1 MTKPTLSDS
10 LKTMVKG
17 AVADPMVRIQTAI
30 ERIILYSR
38 YILVIFYIGLAF
50 SLAVYAMSFIF
61 EVLHVAELAVDRAQG
76 KEGSQNLI
84 MPILELI
91 DGALV
96 SGLIVMVMLS
106 SYENFVGRFGDE
118 ALDDSPEWLRRLDP
132 GSLKVK
138 VATALLTIS
147 AVKLLQ
153 VFMDR
158 EKFSD
163 SDIYWKVVI
172 HGMFIASALAL
183 AFLDRIT
190 AHPLKSSGPAPKDS
204 EHAQKSNE

>member
-1 MTKPTLSDS
+1 MSD
-10 LKTMVKG
+10 KVKEIVN
-17 AVADPMVRIQTAI
+17 AARTNPLLHIQTVI

-38 YILVIFYIGLAF
+38 YLLVVFYVGLAVA
-50 SLAVYAMSFIF
+50 LAIYAVTFIF
-61 EVLHVAELAVDRAQG
+61 EVIHVAELALDPSHNMVMA
-76 KEGSQNLI
+76 
-84 MPILELI
+84 ILELI

-163 SDIYWKVVI
+163 SDIFWKVVI
-172 HGMFIASALAL
+172 HVVFIASAVFLAL
-183 AFLDRIT
+183 LDRIT
-190 AHPLKSSGPAPKDS
+190 AHTKVSHQPKKDDA
-204 EHAQKSNE
+204 H

>member
-1 MTKPTLSDS
+1 MAKLSESIAAFMKD
-10 LKTMVKG
+10 
-17 AVADPMVRIQTAI
+17 AVSDPMEKIQTAI

-38 YILVIFYIGLAF
+38 YILVVFYIGLAF
-50 SLAVYAMSFIF
+50 ALAVYAVAFIF
-61 EVLHVAELAVDRAQG
+61 EVLHVAQIAISPPETDKGNFSLV
-76 KEGSQNLI
+76 

-118 ALDDSPEWLRRLDP
+118 ALHDSPEWLRRLDP

-158 EKFSD
+158 DQFTD
-163 SDIYWKVVI
+163 SDIMWKVVI
-172 HGMFIASALAL
+172 HLLFIASAIAL

-190 AHPLKSSGPAPKDS
+190 DHSNKGGPTDPPK
-204 EHAQKSNE
+204 H

>member
-1 MTKPTLSDS
+1 MSDKVKAS
-10 LKTMVKG
+10 VLKTTTN
-17 AVADPMVRIQTAI
+17 PMGQIQTVI

-38 YILVIFYIGLAF
+38 YILVVFYVGLAVA
-50 SLAVYAMSFIF
+50 LGIYAITFIF
-61 EVLHVAELAVDRAQG
+61 EVIHVAKLAFNPPHT
-76 KEGSQNLI
+76 EGGSFNMV

-118 ALDDSPEWLRRLDP
+118 SLDDSPEWLRRLDP

-158 EKFSD
+158 EKFTD
-163 SDIYWKVVI
+163 SDIFWKVVI
-172 HGMFIASALAL
+172 HVVFIASAVFLAL
-183 AFLDRIT
+183 LDRIT
-190 AHPLKSSGPAPKDS
+190 AHTKVAPPTKKDDA
-204 EHAQKSNE
+204 H

>member
-1 MTKPTLSDS
+1 MD
-10 LKTMVKG
+10 
-17 AVADPMVRIQTAI
+17 RIQTTI

-38 YILVIFYIGLAF
+38 YILVVFYIGLAAA
-50 SLAVYAMSFIF
+50 LAIYAVSFIF
-61 EVLHVAELAVDRAQG
+61 EVIRLAEVAFVPPG
-76 KEGSQNLI
+76 NKNMI
-84 MPILELI
+84 MPVLELI

-106 SYENFVGRFGDE
+106 SYENFVGRFGDDS
-118 ALDDSPEWLRRLDP
+118 LDDSPEWLRRLDP

-158 EKFSD
+158 EQFTD
-163 SDIYWKVVI
+163 SDIFWKVII
-172 HGMFIASALAL
+172 HVVFIASAVFLAL
-183 AFLDRIT
+183 LDRI
-190 AHPLKSSGPAPKDS
+190 S
-204 EHAQKSNE
+204 AQGYSQHHKADDNKSNDPPASA

>member
-1 MTKPTLSDS
+1 MSEK
-10 LKTMVKG
+10 LKQFF
-17 AVADPMVRIQTAI
+17 AAAAANPMDRIQTTV

-38 YILVIFYIGLAF
+38 YLLVIFYIGLAVA
-50 SLAVYAMSFIF
+50 LAIYAVSFIF
-61 EVLHVAELAVDRAQG
+61 EVIHVAELALSPPQKSNGEFSMV
-76 KEGSQNLI
+76 

-106 SYENFVGRFGDE
+106 SYENFVGRFGDDS
-118 ALDDSPEWLRRLDP
+118 LDDSPEWLRRLDP

-158 EKFSD
+158 ENFTD
-163 SDIYWKVVI
+163 SDIFWKVVI
-172 HGMFIASALAL
+172 HVVFIASAVFLAL
-183 AFLDRIT
+183 LDRISG
-190 AHPLKSSGPAPKDS
+190 HSPQQHKSDHKESS
-204 EHAQKSNE
+204 

>member
-1 MTKPTLSDS
+1 MSDKIKKALSAAA
-10 LKTMVKG
+10 TN
-17 AVADPMVRIQTAI
+17 PMGQIQTVI

-38 YILVIFYIGLAF
+38 YILVVFYMGLAVA
-50 SLAVYAMSFIF
+50 LAAYAVSFVF
-61 EVLHVAELAVDRAQG
+61 EVLHVAQLAFNPPERENG
-76 KEGSQNLI
+76 EFSMI

-158 EKFSD
+158 EQFTD
-163 SDIYWKVVI
+163 NDIFWKVVI
-172 HGMFIASALAL
+172 HVVFIASAVFLAL
-183 AFLDRIT
+183 LDRISI
-190 AHPLKSSGPAPKDS
+190 HQPYRKPHVKSDDKR
-204 EHAQKSNE
+204 E

>member
-1 MTKPTLSDS
+1 MSD
-10 LKTMVKG
+10 KVK
-17 AVADPMVRIQTAI
+17 AFIAKATTNPMGQIQTVV

-38 YILVIFYIGLAF
+38 YILVVFYVGLAVA
-50 SLAVYAMSFIF
+50 LGIYAITFIF
-61 EVLHVAELAVDRAQG
+61 EVIHVAELAFSPPHSEDGTFNMV
-76 KEGSQNLI
+76 

-118 ALDDSPEWLRRLDP
+118 SLDDSPEWLRRLDP

-158 EKFSD
+158 EKFTD
-163 SDIYWKVVI
+163 SDIFWKVVI
-172 HGMFIASALAL
+172 HVVFIASAVFLAL
-183 AFLDRIT
+183 LDRIT
-190 AHPLKSSGPAPKDS
+190 AHTKVPPAVKKDDA
-204 EHAQKSNE
+204 H

>member
-1 MTKPTLSDS
+1 MD
-10 LKTMVKG
+10 
-17 AVADPMVRIQTAI
+17 RIQTAV

-38 YILVIFYIGLAF
+38 YILVVFYIGLAVA
-50 SLAVYAMSFIF
+50 LAIYAVSFIF
-61 EVLHVAELAVDRAQG
+61 EVIHLAEVAFFPPG
-76 KEGSQNLI
+76 NKNMI
-84 MPILELI
+84 MPVLELI

-106 SYENFVGRFGDE
+106 SYENFVGRFGEDS
-118 ALDDSPEWLRRLDP
+118 LDDSPEWLRRLDH

-158 EKFSD
+158 ED
-163 SDIYWKVVI
+163 YTDADIFWKVII
-172 HGMFIASALAL
+172 HVVFIASAVFLAL
-183 AFLDRIT
+183 LDRIAGHT
-190 AHPLKSSGPAPKDS
+190 RYPDKADDK
-204 EHAQKSNE
+204 KSNEPPAPL

>member
-1 MTKPTLSDS
+1 MQNLADR
-10 LKTMVKG
+10 
-17 AVADPMVRIQTAI
+17 AVLA
-30 ERIILYSR
+30 SR
-38 YILVIFYIGLAF
+38 YILVVFYMGLAF
-50 SLAVYAMSFIF
+50 ALAAYAVSFIF
-61 EVLHVAELAVDRAQG
+61 EVLHVVELAFNPPKRENG
-76 KEGSQNLI
+76 EFSMI

-158 EKFSD
+158 ENFTD
-163 SDIYWKVVI
+163 NDIFWKVVI
-172 HGMFIASALAL
+172 HVVFIASAVFLAL
-183 AFLDRIT
+183 LDRISI
-190 AHPLKSSGPAPKDS
+190 HQPYRKPPAKNDDKR
-204 EHAQKSNE
+204 E

>member
-1 MTKPTLSDS
+1 MSEK
-10 LKTMVKG
+10 LKQFFAAAATN
-17 AVADPMVRIQTAI
+17 PMDRIQTTV

-38 YILVIFYIGLAF
+38 YILVVFYIGLAVA
-50 SLAVYAMSFIF
+50 LAIYAVSFIF
-61 EVLHVAELAVDRAQG
+61 EVVHLAEVALTGE
-76 KEGSQNLI
+76 KNMI
-84 MPILELI
+84 MPVLELI

-106 SYENFVGRFGDE
+106 SYENFVGRFGDDS
-118 ALDDSPEWLRRLDP
+118 LDDSPEWLRRLDP

-158 EKFSD
+158 EQFTD
-163 SDIYWKVVI
+163 NDIFWKVVI
-172 HGMFIASALAL
+172 HVVFIASAVFLAL
-183 AFLDRIT
+183 LDRISG
-190 AHPLKSSGPAPKDS
+190 HQPYHHKSDDKKS
-204 EHAQKSNE
+204 E

>member
-1 MTKPTLSDS
+1 MSDKIKEFIAKAS
-10 LKTMVKG
+10 
-17 AVADPMVRIQTAI
+17 ANPMGQIQTMI

-38 YILVIFYIGLAF
+38 YLLVIFYVGLAVA
-50 SLAVYAMSFIF
+50 LAIYAVTFIF
-61 EVLHVAELAVDRAQG
+61 EVIHVAELALSPPKTENGTFNMV
-76 KEGSQNLI
+76 

-158 EKFSD
+158 EAFTD
-163 SDIYWKVVI
+163 SDIFWKVVI
-172 HGMFIASALAL
+172 HVVFIASAVFLAL
-183 AFLDRIT
+183 LDRIT
-190 AHPLKSSGPAPKDS
+190 AHTKVPHPTKKDDA
-204 EHAQKSNE
+204 H

>member
-1 MTKPTLSDS
+1 MSDKIKKALSAAS
-10 LKTMVKG
+10 TS
-17 AVADPMVRIQTAI
+17 PMAQIQTVI

-38 YILVIFYIGLAF
+38 YILVVFYMGLAF
-50 SLAVYAMSFIF
+50 ALAAYAVSFIF
-61 EVLHVAELAVDRAQG
+61 EVLHVVELAFNPPKRENG
-76 KEGSQNLI
+76 EFSMI

-158 EKFSD
+158 ENFTD
-163 SDIYWKVVI
+163 NDIFWKVVI
-172 HGMFIASALAL
+172 HVVFIASAVFLAL
-183 AFLDRIT
+183 LDRISI
-190 AHPLKSSGPAPKDS
+190 HQPYRKPPAKNDDKR
-204 EHAQKSNE
+204 E

>member
-1 MTKPTLSDS
+1 MEK
-10 LKTMVKG
+10 LKKFFEAASTN
-17 AVADPMVRIQTAI
+17 PMNRIQTTV

-38 YILVIFYIGLAF
+38 YILVVFYIGLAVA
-50 SLAVYAMSFIF
+50 LGIYAVSFTF
-61 EVLHVAELAVDRAQG
+61 EVVHLAELAFFP
-76 KEGSQNLI
+76 KEGSETSMI
-84 MPILELI
+84 MPVLELI

-106 SYENFVGRFGDE
+106 SYENFVGRFGDDS
-118 ALDDSPEWLRRLDP
+118 LDDSPEWLRRLDP

-158 EKFSD
+158 ERFSD
-163 SDIYWKVVI
+163 SDIFWKVVI
-172 HGMFIASALAL
+172 HIVFIASAVVLAL
-183 AFLDRIT
+183 LDRI
-190 AHPLKSSGPAPKDS
+190 SGHAPYRRHNLDS
-204 EHAQKSNE
+204 EKDKTPD

>member
-1 MTKPTLSDS
+1 MSDTKPKFS
-10 LKTMVKG
+10 LLTSAANGMDV
-17 AVADPMVRIQTAI
+17 IQTTI

-38 YILVIFYIGLAF
+38 YLLVIFYIGLAF
-50 SLAVYAMSFIF
+50 ALLIYAFSFIF
-61 EVLHVAELAVDRAQG
+61 EVLHVAELALFPPAE
-76 KEGSQNLI
+76 KEGEFSMV

-106 SYENFVGRFGDE
+106 SYENFVGSFGDE
-118 ALDDSPEWLRRLDP
+118 ALHDSPEWLRRLDP

-158 EKFSD
+158 GAYTD
-163 SDIYWKVVI
+163 SDIFWKVII
-172 HGMFIASALAL
+172 HLVFIASAVFLAL
-183 AFLDRIT
+183 LDRIT
-190 AHPLKSSGPAPKDS
+190 SQT
-204 EHAQKSNE
+204 HAARPEGDDKH

>member
-1 MTKPTLSDS
+1 MANLPDKFSTFMKE
-10 LKTMVKG
+10 
-17 AVADPMVRIQTAI
+17 AVSDPMVKIQTAI

-38 YILVIFYIGLAF
+38 YILVVFYIGLAF
-50 SLAVYAMSFIF
+50 ALAVYAISFIF
-61 EVLHVAELAVDRAQG
+61 EVLHVAELAIYPP
-76 KEGSQNLI
+76 QNEKGNFSLV

-118 ALDDSPEWLRRLDP
+118 ALHDSPEWLRRLDP

-158 EKFSD
+158 ENFSD

-172 HGMFIASALAL
+172 HVVFIASAIALAL
-183 AFLDRIT
+183 LDRIT
-190 AHPLKSSGPAPKDS
+190 AQPHKSVPPLSTDDTKS
-204 EHAQKSNE
+204 

>member
-1 MTKPTLSDS
+1 MGT
-10 LKTMVKG
+10 
-17 AVADPMVRIQTAI
+17 IQTII

-38 YILVIFYIGLAF
+38 YLLVFFYIGLAF
-50 SLAVYAMSFIF
+50 ALLIYAITFIF
-61 EVLHVAELAVDRAQG
+61 EVLHVAQLVFNPPES
-76 KEGSQNLI
+76 KEGEFSMV

-118 ALDDSPEWLRRLDP
+118 ATDDSPAWLRRLDP

-158 EKFSD
+158 GNYTD
-163 SDIYWKVVI
+163 SDIFWKIMI
-172 HGMFIASALAL
+172 HLVFIASAVFLAL
-183 AFLDRIT
+183 LDRIT
-190 AHPLKSSGPAPKDS
+190 SQT
-204 EHAQKSNE
+204 HAEKAKTHTEGD

>member
-1 MTKPTLSDS
+1 MSDKLSEF
-10 LKTMVKG
+10 LT
-17 AVADPMVRIQTAI
+17 AATTNPMDTIQTFI

-38 YILVIFYIGLAF
+38 YLLVLFYIGLAF
-50 SLAVYAMSFIF
+50 ALAVYAVTFLF
-61 EVLHVAELAVDRAQG
+61 EVLHVAELAFIPAARPKGEFSMV
-76 KEGSQNLI
+76 

-118 ALDDSPEWLRRLDP
+118 ALHDSPEWLRRLDP

-153 VFMDR
+153 VFLDR
-158 EKFSD
+158 DAYTD
-163 SDIYWKVVI
+163 SDIFWKVVI
-172 HGMFIASALAL
+172 HLVFIASAVFLAL
-183 AFLDRIT
+183 LDRIT
-190 AHPLKSSGPAPKDS
+190 SQTHTTPAEPASKDAH
-204 EHAQKSNE
+204 

>member
-1 MTKPTLSDS
+1 MSDKIKQF
-10 LKTMVKG
+10 LAAAATN
-17 AVADPMVRIQTAI
+17 PMDKIQTI
-30 ERIILYSR
+30 VERIILYSR
-38 YILVIFYIGLAF
+38 YILVVFYVGLAF
-50 SLAVYAMSFIF
+50 ALAVYAVSFIF
-61 EVLHVAELAVDRAQG
+61 EVLHVAELAFFPPARENGEFNMV
-76 KEGSQNLI
+76 

-158 EKFSD
+158 EKFTD
-163 SDIYWKVVI
+163 SDIFWKVMI
-172 HGMFIASALAL
+172 HLVFIASAVVLAL
-183 AFLDRIT
+183 LDRIT
-190 AHPLKSSGPAPKDS
+190 SHPKAPAAKKDDAH
-204 EHAQKSNE
+204 

>member
-1 MTKPTLSDS
+1 MSDKIKKALSAAA
-10 LKTMVKG
+10 TN
-17 AVADPMVRIQTAI
+17 PMGQIQTVI

-38 YILVIFYIGLAF
+38 YILVVFYMGLAF
-50 SLAVYAMSFIF
+50 ALAAYAISFVF
-61 EVLHVAELAVDRAQG
+61 EVLHVAELAINPPKRENG
-76 KEGSQNLI
+76 EFSMI

-158 EKFSD
+158 EQFTD
-163 SDIYWKVVI
+163 NDIFWKVVI
-172 HGMFIASALAL
+172 HVVFILSAVVLAL
-183 AFLDRIT
+183 LDRISV
-190 AHPLKSSGPAPKDS
+190 HQPYRKPPSKLDDKRD
-204 EHAQKSNE
+204 

>member
-1 MTKPTLSDS
+1 MSDNARNR
-10 LKTMVKG
+10 VKEFF
-17 AVADPMVRIQTAI
+17 AASVTNPMDRIQTTI

-38 YILVIFYIGLAF
+38 YILVVFYIGLAVA
-50 SLAVYAMSFIF
+50 LAFYAVSFVF
-61 EVLHVAELAVDRAQG
+61 EVIHVAELAFFPPERENG
-76 KEGSQNLI
+76 EFSMI

-106 SYENFVGRFGDE
+106 SYENFVGRFGDDS
-118 ALDDSPEWLRRLDP
+118 LDDSPEWLRRLDP

-158 EKFSD
+158 EKFTD
-163 SDIYWKVVI
+163 GDIFWKVII
-172 HGMFIASALAL
+172 HVVFIASAVFLAL
-183 AFLDRIT
+183 LDRIAGHPARLYPPRGKKPEDE
-190 AHPLKSSGPAPKDS
+190 AH
-204 EHAQKSNE
+204 

>member
-1 MTKPTLSDS
+1 MSK
-10 LKTMVKG
+10 VKQFF
-17 AVADPMVRIQTAI
+17 AAASANPMHTIQTVI

-38 YILVIFYIGLAF
+38 YILVVFYIGLAVA
-50 SLAVYAMSFIF
+50 LAVYAVSFIF
-61 EVLHVAELAVDRAQG
+61 EVIHVAELALFPPKRENGEFNMV
-76 KEGSQNLI
+76 

-158 EKFSD
+158 ERFTD
-163 SDIYWKVVI
+163 SDIFWKVVI
-172 HGMFIASALAL
+172 HVVFIASAVFLAL
-183 AFLDRIT
+183 LDRIT
-190 AHPLKSSGPAPKDS
+190 AHPKPSGNKDDA
-204 EHAQKSNE
+204 H

>member
-1 MTKPTLSDS
+1 MSEKLKQFISAASENPMTT
-10 LKTMVKG
+10 
-17 AVADPMVRIQTAI
+17 IQTVV

-38 YILVIFYIGLAF
+38 YLLVIFYIGLAF
-50 SLAVYAMSFIF
+50 ALAVYAVSFIF
-61 EVLHVAELAVDRAQG
+61 EVIHVAELAFYPPSRP
-76 KEGSQNLI
+76 EGDFNMI

-158 EKFSD
+158 ENFSD
-163 SDIYWKVVI
+163 SDIFWKVII
-172 HGMFIASALAL
+172 HVVFIASAVFLAL
-183 AFLDRIT
+183 LDRIT
-190 AHPLKSSGPAPKDS
+190 SYPHAKAPPKDP
-204 EHAQKSNE
+204 H

>member
-1 MTKPTLSDS
+1 MSKIKQFFAAAT
-10 LKTMVKG
+10 G
-17 AVADPMVRIQTAI
+17 ANPMDRIQTAV

-38 YILVIFYIGLAF
+38 YILVVFYIGLAVA
-50 SLAVYAMSFIF
+50 LAIYAVSFIF
-61 EVLHVAELAVDRAQG
+61 EVLHLAELAFFTPG
-76 KEGSQNLI
+76 NKNMI
-84 MPILELI
+84 MPVLELI

-106 SYENFVGRFGDE
+106 SYENFVGRFGDDS
-118 ALDDSPEWLRRLDP
+118 LDDSPEWLRRLDP

-158 EKFSD
+158 EQFTD
-163 SDIYWKVVI
+163 SDIMWKVII
-172 HGMFIASALAL
+172 HVVFIASAVFLAL
-183 AFLDRIT
+183 LDRISGHNYY
-190 AHPLKSSGPAPKDS
+190 HPPVEDKKADEPPAPL
-204 EHAQKSNE
+204 

>member
-10 LKTMVKG
+10 LKTMVKD
-17 AVADPMVRIQTAI
+17 AVSDPMVRIQTAI

-38 YILVIFYIGLAF
+38 YILVVFYIGLAF
-50 SLAVYAMSFIF
+50 ALAVYAVSFIF
-61 EVLHVAELAVDRAQG
+61 EVLHVAELALTHVKG
-76 KEGSQNLI
+76 KDGTFNMV

-172 HGMFIASALAL
+172 HGMFIASAIAL

-190 AHPLKSSGPAPKDS
+190 AHGHKSSGPAPKDS
-204 EHAQKSNE
+204 EHVQKSNE

>member
-1 MTKPTLSDS
+1 MNMSDKIKAFFS
-10 LKTMVKG
+10 AASANRMET
-17 AVADPMVRIQTAI
+17 IQTI
-30 ERIILYSR
+30 VERIILYSR
-38 YILVIFYIGLAF
+38 YVLVVFYIGLAF
-50 SLAVYAMSFIF
+50 ALFVYAISFIF
-61 EVLHVAELAVDRAQG
+61 EVLHVAELALYPSTRP
-76 KEGSQNLI
+76 EGSFNMI

-158 EKFSD
+158 EQFSD
-163 SDIYWKVVI
+163 GDIFWKVMI
-172 HGMFIASALAL
+172 HLVFILSAVVLAL
-183 AFLDRIT
+183 LDRIT
-190 AHPLKSSGPAPKDS
+190 SYGHTKSPPKDT
-204 EHAQKSNE
+204 H

>member
-1 MTKPTLSDS
+1 
-10 LKTMVKG
+10 
-17 AVADPMVRIQTAI
+17 
-30 ERIILYSR
+30 
-38 YILVIFYIGLAF
+38 
-50 SLAVYAMSFIF
+50 
-61 EVLHVAELAVDRAQG
+61 
-76 KEGSQNLI
+76 

-106 SYENFVGRFGDE
+106 TYENFVGRFGDE
-118 ALDDSPEWLRRLDP
+118 ALHDSPEWLRRLNP

-158 EKFSD
+158 EQFTD
-163 SDIYWKVVI
+163 NDIFWKVII
-172 HGMFIASALAL
+172 HLIFIASAISL

-190 AHPLKSSGPAPKDS
+190 EHSKSTPPSKDG
-204 EHAQKSNE
+204 H

>member
-1 MTKPTLSDS
+1 MSK
-10 LKTMVKG
+10 VKQFI
-17 AVADPMVRIQTAI
+17 AAASANPMNTIQTVI

-38 YILVIFYIGLAF
+38 YILVVFYIGLAF
-50 SLAVYAMSFIF
+50 ALAVYAVSFIF
-61 EVLHVAELAVDRAQG
+61 EVIHVAELALFPPK
-76 KEGSQNLI
+76 KENGEFNMV

-158 EKFSD
+158 ERFTD
-163 SDIYWKVVI
+163 SDIFWKVVI
-172 HGMFIASALAL
+172 HVVFIASAVFLAL
-183 AFLDRIT
+183 LDRIT
-190 AHPLKSSGPAPKDS
+190 AHPKPPGKKDDA
-204 EHAQKSNE
+204 H

>member
-1 MTKPTLSDS
+1 MAKLSES
-10 LKTMVKG
+10 IASFMKE
-17 AVADPMVRIQTAI
+17 AVSDPMEKIQTAI

-38 YILVIFYIGLAF
+38 YILVVFYIGLAF
-50 SLAVYAMSFIF
+50 ALAVYAIAFIF
-61 EVLHVAELAVDRAQG
+61 EVLHVAEIAISPPENEKGNFSLV
-76 KEGSQNLI
+76 

-118 ALDDSPEWLRRLDP
+118 ALHDSPEWLRRLDP

-158 EKFSD
+158 EQFSD
-163 SDIYWKVVI
+163 SDIFWKVII
-172 HGMFIASALAL
+172 HLLFIASAIAL

-190 AHPLKSSGPAPKDS
+190 DHSNKGGPTDPPK
-204 EHAQKSNE
+204 H

>member
-1 MTKPTLSDS
+1 MSD
-10 LKTMVKG
+10 KVK
-17 AVADPMVRIQTAI
+17 AFIAKATANPMGQIQTI
-30 ERIILYSR
+30 VERIILYSR
-38 YILVIFYIGLAF
+38 YILVVFYVGLAVA
-50 SLAVYAMSFIF
+50 LGIYAITFIF
-61 EVLHVAELAVDRAQG
+61 EVIHVAELAFSPPHSEDGTTFNMV
-76 KEGSQNLI
+76 

-118 ALDDSPEWLRRLDP
+118 SLDDSPEWLRRLDP

-158 EKFSD
+158 EKFTD
-163 SDIYWKVVI
+163 SDIFWKVVI
-172 HGMFIASALAL
+172 HVVFIASAVFLAL
-183 AFLDRIT
+183 LDRIT
-190 AHPLKSSGPAPKDS
+190 AHTKVPPAVKKDDA
-204 EHAQKSNE
+204 H

>member
-1 MTKPTLSDS
+1 MSK
-10 LKTMVKG
+10 LKEFFAAAGTN
-17 AVADPMVRIQTAI
+17 PMDRIQTAI

-38 YILVIFYIGLAF
+38 YILVVFYIGLAVA
-50 SLAVYAMSFIF
+50 LAIYAVSFIF
-61 EVLHVAELAVDRAQG
+61 EVVHLAEIALFPPG
-76 KEGSQNLI
+76 NKNMI
-84 MPILELI
+84 MPVLELI

-106 SYENFVGRFGDE
+106 SYENFVGSFSDDS
-118 ALDDSPEWLRRLDP
+118 LDNSPEWLRRLDP

-158 EKFSD
+158 EQFTD
-163 SDIYWKVVI
+163 ADIFWKVVI
-172 HGMFIASALAL
+172 HVVFIASAVFLAL
-183 AFLDRIT
+183 LDRISG
-190 AHPLKSSGPAPKDS
+190 HGYHHHKPDDKKSDEPPPSL
-204 EHAQKSNE
+204 

>member
-1 MTKPTLSDS
+1 MANLSEVVKKFLLAAMT
-10 LKTMVKG
+10 
-17 AVADPMVRIQTAI
+17 DPMEKIQTAI

-38 YILVIFYIGLAF
+38 YVLVIFYIGLAF
-50 SLAVYAMSFIF
+50 ALAVYAISFIF
-61 EVLHVAELAVDRAQG
+61 EVLHVAELAIYPPEEANDKFSLV
-76 KEGSQNLI
+76 

-118 ALDDSPEWLRRLDP
+118 ALHDSPEWLRRLDP

-158 EKFSD
+158 ADYSD
-163 SDIYWKVVI
+163 SDVFWMVI
-172 HGMFIASALAL
+172 IHILFIASAISLAY
-183 AFLDRIT
+183 LDRIT
-190 AHPLKSSGPAPKDS
+190 DHSGKSDPPKPP
-204 EHAQKSNE
+204 H

>member
-1 MTKPTLSDS
+1 MSDKVKEFFAKAATNPMS
-10 LKTMVKG
+10 QIQMV
-17 AVADPMVRIQTAI
+17 V

-38 YILVIFYIGLAF
+38 YILVIFYVGLAVA
-50 SLAVYAMSFIF
+50 LGIYAITFIF
-61 EVLHVAELAVDRAQG
+61 EVVHVAELAFNPPHSETGTFNMV
-76 KEGSQNLI
+76 

-118 ALDDSPEWLRRLDP
+118 SLDDSPEWLRRLDP

-158 EKFSD
+158 EKFTD
-163 SDIYWKVVI
+163 SDIFWKVVI
-172 HGMFIASALAL
+172 HVVFIASAVFLAL
-183 AFLDRIT
+183 LDRIT
-190 AHPLKSSGPAPKDS
+190 AHTKVAPPTKKDDA
-204 EHAQKSNE
+204 H

>member
-1 MTKPTLSDS
+1 MANLFES
-10 LKTMVKG
+10 LKNLLAAAATNPIENLQA
-17 AVADPMVRIQTAI
+17 AV

-38 YILVIFYIGLAF
+38 YFLVVICIGLAF
-50 SLAVYAMSFIF
+50 ALGIYAIAFIF
-61 EVLHVAELAVDRAQG
+61 EVVHVAELALSPPTQTNGEFSLV
-76 KEGSQNLI
+76 

-106 SYENFVGRFGDE
+106 TYENFVGRFGDE
-118 ALDDSPEWLRRLDP
+118 ALHDSPEWLRRLNP

-158 EKFSD
+158 EQFTD
-163 SDIYWKVVI
+163 NDIFWKVII
-172 HGMFIASALAL
+172 HLIFIASAISL

-190 AHPLKSSGPAPKDS
+190 EHSKSTPPSKDG
-204 EHAQKSNE
+204 H

>member
-1 MTKPTLSDS
+1 MSDKPQYSFLTSAANGMD
-10 LKTMVKG
+10 M
-17 AVADPMVRIQTAI
+17 IQTTI

-38 YILVIFYIGLAF
+38 YLLVIFYIGLAF
-50 SLAVYAMSFIF
+50 ALLIYAISFIF
-61 EVLHVAELAVDRAQG
+61 EVVHVAEIALFPPEEKNGEFSMV
-76 KEGSQNLI
+76 

-106 SYENFVGRFGDE
+106 SYENFVGSFGDE
-118 ALDDSPEWLRRLDP
+118 ALHDSPAWLRRLDP

-158 EKFSD
+158 EAYTD
-163 SDIYWKVVI
+163 SDIFWKVII
-172 HGMFIASALAL
+172 HLVFIASAVFLAL
-183 AFLDRIT
+183 LDRIT
-190 AHPLKSSGPAPKDS
+190 SQTHATKAPDDAK
-204 EHAQKSNE
+204 H

>member
-1 MTKPTLSDS
+1 MSRVKQFLAAAAAAKPMD
-10 LKTMVKG
+10 
-17 AVADPMVRIQTAI
+17 RIQSAV
-30 ERIILYSR
+30 ERVILYSR
-38 YILVIFYIGLAF
+38 YILVVFYIGLAVA
-50 SLAVYAMSFIF
+50 LAIYAVSFLF
-61 EVLHVAELAVDRAQG
+61 EVVHLAEAALFTANTEEG
-76 KEGSQNLI
+76 KVSIL
-84 MPILELI
+84 MLVLELI

-106 SYENFVGRFGDE
+106 SYENFVGRFGDD

-163 SDIYWKVVI
+163 GDIMWMVIIHVV
-172 HGMFIASALAL
+172 FIASAVFLAL
-183 AFLDRIT
+183 LDRI
-190 AHPLKSSGPAPKDS
+190 SGHVPYRQHRKDDDKPAD
-204 EHAQKSNE
+204 

>member
-1 MTKPTLSDS
+1 MSK
-10 LKTMVKG
+10 LKQFLASAATN
-17 AVADPMVRIQTAI
+17 PMDKIQTTV

-38 YILVIFYIGLAF
+38 YILVVFYIGLAVA
-50 SLAVYAMSFIF
+50 LAIYAVSFIF
-61 EVLHVAELAVDRAQG
+61 EVVHLAELAMFPPK
-76 KEGSQNLI
+76 KEGGEYSMI
-84 MPILELI
+84 MPVLELI

-106 SYENFVGRFGDE
+106 SYENFVGRFGDDS
-118 ALDDSPEWLRRLDP
+118 LDDSPEWLRRLDP

-158 EKFSD
+158 EQFTD
-163 SDIYWKVVI
+163 SDIFWKVVI
-172 HGMFIASALAL
+172 HVVFIASAVFLAL
-183 AFLDRIT
+183 LDRI
-190 AHPLKSSGPAPKDS
+190 SGHAPHHHHKTNDKES
-204 EHAQKSNE
+204 D

>member
-1 MTKPTLSDS
+1 MSEKPKISFLTSAANGMD
-10 LKTMVKG
+10 M
-17 AVADPMVRIQTAI
+17 IQTTI

-38 YILVIFYIGLAF
+38 YLLVVFYIGLAF
-50 SLAVYAMSFIF
+50 ALLIYALSFIF
-61 EVLHVAELAVDRAQG
+61 EVVHVAQLALFPPLE
-76 KEGSQNLI
+76 KEGEFSMV

-118 ALDDSPEWLRRLDP
+118 ALHDSPEWLRRLDP

-158 EKFSD
+158 SAYTD
-163 SDIYWKVVI
+163 SDVFWKVII
-172 HGMFIASALAL
+172 HLVFIASAVFLAL
-183 AFLDRIT
+183 LDRIT
-190 AHPLKSSGPAPKDS
+190 SQT
-204 EHAQKSNE
+204 HATRAAEEDKH